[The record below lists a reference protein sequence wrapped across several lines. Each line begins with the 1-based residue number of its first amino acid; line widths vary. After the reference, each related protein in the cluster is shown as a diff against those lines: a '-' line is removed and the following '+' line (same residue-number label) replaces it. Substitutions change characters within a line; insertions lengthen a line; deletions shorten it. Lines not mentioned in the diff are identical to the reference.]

1 MLLINALSYKYQSQ
15 SFSFSCKLELG
26 SINALVGKSGA
37 GKSTLLALLAGI
49 LTPSQGEVSLLGED
63 FTFSPPHLRP
73 LSILFQEHNLFTH
86 LRAFDNI
93 ALGISPAL
101 KLTPLDKIKI
111 TETATRLGINDLLSR
126 FPHELSGGQ
135 KQRVALARCLTRQ
148 RPLLL
153 LDEPFSALDTPL
165 RKSLLAELKRHAK
178 AQKITVLM
186 VTHQEEEARAI
197 ADYLIQIENGQI
209 KHQNKIIS
217 S

>member
-15 SFSFSCKLELG
+15 SFSFSCNLELG

-63 FTFSPPHLRP
+63 FTFLPAHLRP

-86 LRAFDNI
+86 LSAFDNI

-111 TETATRLGINDLLSR
+111 TETAARLGISDLLSR

-209 KHQNKIIS
+209 KHQSKIIS

>member
-15 SFSFSCKLELG
+15 SFSFSCKLEPF

-49 LTPSQGEVSLLGED
+49 LTPSQGEVSLFGED
-63 FTFSPPHLRP
+63 FTFLPAHLRP

-86 LRAFDNI
+86 LSAFDNI

-111 TETATRLGINDLLSR
+111 TETATRLGISDLLSR

-209 KHQNKIIS
+209 KHQSKIIS